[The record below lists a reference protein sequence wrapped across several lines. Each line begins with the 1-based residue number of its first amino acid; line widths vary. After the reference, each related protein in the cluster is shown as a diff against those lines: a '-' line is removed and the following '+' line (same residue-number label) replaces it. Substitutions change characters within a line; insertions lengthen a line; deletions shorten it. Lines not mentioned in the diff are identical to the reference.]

1 MSGEVRVLLVDDQ
14 ELVRSGLR
22 RILRPADGFVIA
34 GECADGD
41 EVPAALAAGPVD
53 VIVMDLRMKR
63 VDGIEATR
71 RLRESGAHPPI
82 LALTVF
88 DDDELLAGAL
98 RAGVAGFVLK
108 DVPAEDLIRAV
119 RAVARGAAWLDPAV
133 TARVLAVYR
142 TAPVQ
147 TPAQP
152 DPEGLRL
159 ALLGPLRAS
168 RDGRQLNLG
177 PVKQQAILAALVLR
191 ADRTVS
197 LRELLAGLYGEDQP
211 DTARQV
217 VQVYI
222 YRLRKILDTAEDG
235 GESMIRTNRG
245 GYCFVSAGTWVDVA
259 ALDELAAGADR
270 AELAGDFE
278 TAAGGYENAL
288 GLYDGE
294 PLAGL
299 PGRAAAGQRQK
310 LDERRLELSLR
321 KLGCQH
327 RLGQHPA
334 VLGEAAALAETHPYS
349 EQVAA
354 LRMRALHASGR
365 RAESLALYLEFRRQ
379 LVRDRGV
386 EPTEFLRRVHQSILS
401 DSSSRP

>member
-1 MSGEVRVLLVDDQ
+1 MTDNQVRVLLVDDQ

-22 RILRPADGFVIA
+22 RILLPADGFVIA

-71 RLRESGAHPPI
+71 RLRESGSHPPI

-142 TAPVQ
+142 TAPVR
-147 TPAQP
+147 TPAEPEP
-152 DPEGLRL
+152 DGLRL

-168 RDGRQLNLG
+168 RDGAQLNLG

-222 YRLRKILDTAEDG
+222 YRLRKILDEAGD

-245 GYCFVSAGTWVDVA
+245 GYCFVSAGIWVDVA
-259 ALDELAAGADR
+259 ALEELAAAADR
-270 AELAGDFE
+270 AELAADFE
-278 TAAGGYENAL
+278 TAVRGYESAL
-288 GLYDGE
+288 ALYAGE

-334 VLGEAAALAETHPYS
+334 VLGEAVALAETHPYS

-365 RAESLALYLEFRRQ
+365 RAEALALYLEFRRQ

>member
-1 MSGEVRVLLVDDQ
+1 MLLVDDQ

-41 EVPAALAAGPVD
+41 EVPAALAREPVD
-53 VIVMDLRMKR
+53 VVVMDLRMKR

-71 RLRESGAHPPI
+71 RLRAGGDHPPV

-108 DVPAEDLIRAV
+108 DAAAEDLIRAV

-142 TAPVQ
+142 TAPVAE
-147 TPAQP
+147 TAA
-152 DPEGLRL
+152 ETTGLRL
-159 ALLGPLRAS
+159 ALLGPPRAW
-168 RDGRQLNLG
+168 RGKEQLNLG
-177 PVKQQAILAALVLR
+177 PVKQQAVLAALVLR
-191 ADRTVS
+191 ADKTVS
-197 LRELLAGLYGEDQP
+197 QRELLSGLYGEEQP

-217 VQVYI
+217 VQVYV
-222 YRLRKILDTAEDG
+222 YRLRKILDADSS
-235 GESMIRTNRG
+235 GESAIRTNRG
-245 GYCFVSAGTWVDVA
+245 GYCFVSKGVWVDVA
-259 ALDELAAGADR
+259 ALGELTATADQS
-270 AELAGDFE
+270 ELAGDL
-278 TAAGGYENAL
+278 AAAVRGYEGAL
-288 GLYDGE
+288 ELYHGE

-299 PGRAAAGQRQK
+299 PGRAATAQRQK
-310 LDERRLELSLR
+310 LTERRLELCLR
-321 KLGCQH
+321 KLAWQS

-334 VLGEAAALAETHPYS
+334 VVAESAALAEAHPYS

-354 LRMRALHASGR
+354 LRMHALHASGR
-365 RAESLALYLEFRRQ
+365 RAEALALYLDFRGQ
-379 LVRDRGV
+379 LVLDRGV
-386 EPTEFLRRVHQSILS
+386 EPTEFLRKVHQSIL
-401 DSSSRP
+401 DED